1 MKLITKEI
9 ETKLSKN
16 TGNAL
21 VDKPYLKLFSPVGSA
36 TWLITEY
43 NKETDEL
50 FGLCDLGHGSPEIGY
65 VSLKELQSMKIEPF
79 GLSIERDKYWEP
91 DRTLSE
97 YNWEAK
103 KVGSILGVI

>member
-9 ETKLSKN
+9 EAKLAKN
-16 TGNAL
+16 TGNFL

-50 FGLCDLGHGSPEIGY
+50 FGLCDLGHGFPEIGF
-65 VSLKELQSMKIEPF
+65 VSLKELQSIKLPF
-79 GLSIERDKYWEP
+79 ELSIERDRYWEP
-91 DRTLSE
+91 DKTLSE
-97 YNWEAK
+97 YNMEAK
-103 KVGSILGVI
+103 EAGSILGVI

>member
-9 ETKLSKN
+9 EAKLAKN
-16 TGNAL
+16 TGNFL

-50 FGLCDLGHGSPEIGY
+50 FGLCDLGHGFPEIGF
-65 VSLKELQSMKIEPF
+65 VSLKELQSIKLPF
-79 GLSIERDKYWEP
+79 ELSIERDRYWEP
-91 DRTLSE
+91 DKTLSE
-97 YNWEAK
+97 YNMKAKEA
-103 KVGSILGVI
+103 GSILGVI

>member
-9 ETKLSKN
+9 ETKLAKN
-16 TGNAL
+16 TGNFL

-50 FGLCDLGHGSPEIGY
+50 FGLCDLGLGSPEIGY
-65 VSLKELQSMKIEPF
+65 VSLKELQSIKLPF
-79 GLSIERDKYWEP
+79 ELSIERDRYWEP
-91 DRTLSE
+91 DKTLSE
-97 YNWEAK
+97 YNREAK
-103 KVGSILGVI
+103 EAGSILGVI

>member
-1 MKLITKEI
+1 
-9 ETKLSKN
+9 
-16 TGNAL
+16 
-21 VDKPYLKLFSPVGSA
+21 LKLFSPVGSA
-36 TWLITEY
+36 TWLITQY

-50 FGLCDLGHGSPEIGY
+50 FGLCDLGHGSPEIGF

-97 YNWEAK
+97 YNMEAK
-103 KVGSILGVI
+103 EAGSILGVI